1 MMMSLFLIKKLNDF
15 FRYGGN
21 QVLQLCN
28 RATIR
33 VLQQS
38 EIIILGW
45 VIFQQI
51 FGTKNSI
58 SN

>member
-1 MMMSLFLIKKLNDF
+1 MMSLFLIKKLNDI
-15 FRYGGN
+15 FRYGEN

-45 VIFQQI
+45 IVLQQV
-51 FGTKNSI
+51 FGAKNPTR
-58 SN
+58 N